1 MRNMGAV
8 IVVPY
13 PEWLDVRTT
22 TLASG
27 WEYAMFFFE
36 FVNIQSPHRKSNYS
50 AAPQSCFTLL
60 ECQ

>member
-27 WEYAMFFFE
+27 GEYAMFFE
-36 FVNIQSPHRKSNYS
+36 FVNI
-50 AAPQSCFTLL
+50 
-60 ECQ
+60 